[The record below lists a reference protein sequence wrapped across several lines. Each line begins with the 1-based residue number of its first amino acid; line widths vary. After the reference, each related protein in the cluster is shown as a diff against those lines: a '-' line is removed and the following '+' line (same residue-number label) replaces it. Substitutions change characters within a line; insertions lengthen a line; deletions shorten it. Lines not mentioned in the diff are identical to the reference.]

1 MFKVEFGA
9 LQQAAGDIKTGA
21 NNIDSKLSQMDQSL
35 APLRSDW
42 TGGASEAYVQAKAQ
56 WTQAITDMKMLLAD
70 IGTAVDSSQQDYTE
84 GEKHNT
90 NLW

>member
-9 LQQAAGDIKTGA
+9 LQQAADDIKLGA
-21 NNIDSKLSQMDQSL
+21 NNIDSKLQQMDQAL

-42 TGGASEAYVQAKAQ
+42 TGSASEAYTQAKAQ
-56 WTQAITDMKMLLAD
+56 WTSAISDMKQLLAEL
-70 IGTAVDSSQQDYTE
+70 GSAVQSSHQDYTE
-84 GEKHNT
+84 GEKANT

>member
-9 LQQAAGDIKTGA
+9 LQQAAGDIKAGA
-21 NNIDSKLSQMDQSL
+21 NNIDSKLQQMDQSL

-42 TGGASEAYVQAKAQ
+42 TGSASEAYTQAKAQ
-56 WTQAITDMKMLLAD
+56 WTSAIQDMKQLLAD
-70 IGTAVDSSQQDYTE
+70 IGTAVDASHQDYSE